1 MPTMPA
7 RSELVDAIGF
17 LWQSLEKGHA
27 QQIEL
32 CPLKKRVTSL
42 AIVNFL
48 FWNLKERPITDLVCS
63 LCANRQVDVAVF
75 AECGVPPSEFAERIS
90 NLTGITYRV
99 TDSQS
104 HRLVVLVNESAVECS
119 EFYVNAT
126 GRLSL
131 KSVQAG
137 SVRFV
142 LAVVHLKSEV
152 GWNESELSDEACA
165 VADDLRSA
173 LALRP
178 KSGLCVVG
186 DFNMQPFE
194 RGMVVHKGFF
204 SFMARSSLSAELR
217 TIQGREYR
225 PLYNPMW
232 GCFGDRTPG
241 PAGTFFRRD
250 ASPVCYDWHIVDQVL
265 FSAELL
271 PFLANLGEIVE
282 RVGDVSLIDRNDR
295 PSNFGSDH
303 LPIMFTLDVPDSLA
317 ELV

>member
-1 MPTMPA
+1 M
-7 RSELVDAIGF
+7 
-17 LWQSLEKGHA
+17 
-27 QQIEL
+27 
-32 CPLKKRVTSL
+32 

-63 LCANRQVDVAVF
+63 LCANRQVDVAIF
-75 AECGVPPSEFAERIS
+75 AECGVPPDELADRLS
-90 NLTGITYRV
+90 NLTGMSYRV

-104 HRLVVLVNESAVECS
+104 PRLVVLVNESVVSCD

-131 KSVQAG
+131 RSLQVG
-137 SVRFV
+137 SVPFV
-142 LAVVHLKSEV
+142 LAIVHLKSEV

-173 LALRP
+173 IADRP
-178 KSGLCVVG
+178 PFGLCVVG

-204 SFMARSSLSAELR
+204 SFMTRSSLSAELR
-217 TIQGREYR
+217 TIQGRKYR

-241 PAGTFFRRD
+241 PAGTFYRRD
-250 ASPVCYDWHIVDQVL
+250 ASPVCYDWHMVDQVL

-271 PFLANLGEIVE
+271 PYLANAGEIVE
-282 RVGDVSLIDRNDR
+282 CVGDVSLIDRNDR
-295 PSNFGSDH
+295 PSNVGSDH
-303 LPIMFTLDVPDSLA
+303 LPILFSLDVPNSIP
-317 ELV
+317 ESVSN